1 MARSC
6 TRSRTSWWV
15 KFSSWRTCGRACS
28 ATAGSCGSAASI
40 RPASSSWGSRC
51 WRRIR
56 RCGARTIPWL
66 WLRLG
71 RKTPQAEPS
80 HRQKHEPQQ
89 RDRHERECV
98 RDERERRGV
107 VLRHAIKARQRIR
120 DGRVIAAHAA
130 GRRDGEAEDGP
141 REDEEGDG
149 EGKYEVERTHRRPD
163 LEADERQQ
171 EERGGR
177 AHEDPAQRAERAEAV
192 EEGHEDRLEL
202 HADLR
207 GQRLQQRFY
216 EAVGAVGL
224 RREG

>member
-6 TRSRTSWWV
+6 TRSRTSWSV
-15 KFSSWRTCGRACS
+15 KFSSWRTCGRACF
-28 ATAGSCGSAASI
+28 ATAGWFGSAASI

-80 HRQKHEPQQ
+80 HRQKPEPQQ

-141 REDEEGDG
+141 REA
-149 EGKYEVERTHRRPD
+149 EGKYEGNRTHRRPD
-163 LEADERQQ
+163 LEADGRPR
-171 EERGGR
+171 EE
-177 AHEDPAQRAERAEAV
+177 
-192 EEGHEDRLEL
+192 
-202 HADLR
+202 
-207 GQRLQQRFY
+207 
-216 EAVGAVGL
+216 
-224 RREG
+224 